1 MINHFPKIQLE
12 KDEEKMSE
20 IEVIEKR
27 HHHAFFGIVDQKIGV
42 GEPLI
47 AYEKHQSSFFMQ
59 GCDINSPKAR

>member
-1 MINHFPKIQLE
+1 MIDPFSKIQLKKE
-12 KDEEKMSE
+12 KKIRKIVLIKNRNDFT
-20 IEVIEKR
+20 
-27 HHHAFFGIVDQKIGV
+27 FFGIVDQKIGV